1 MSEGPRIVE
10 YYRADAWPAMRRVL
24 VAGPAVLTLG
34 GLVIAF
40 SFLTH
45 QSHAVRLE
53 AGAFGFVLIA
63 AGALTTTIGMQR
75 ILRDELFV
83 ALRSDGIAIQSSAGE
98 TLVGWDDL
106 REARWH
112 ADRAELV
119 LEREAGAPIVLS
131 RPFSRIAGGA
141 LAQRILAVKRKVAMN
156 LLP

>member
-1 MSEGPRIVE
+1 MRERTRIFE
-10 YYRADAWPAMRRVL
+10 FYRADAWPAMRRVL

-45 QSHAVRLE
+45 QSHAVRLQ
-53 AGAFGFVLIA
+53 AGVFGFVLIA

-75 ILRDELFV
+75 ILRDELFL
-83 ALRSDGIAIQSSAGE
+83 ALRSDGVVIQSPAGE
-98 TLVGWDDL
+98 ALVGWDDL
-106 REARWH
+106 RDARWH

-119 LEREAGAPIVLS
+119 LEREVGDPIVLS
-131 RPFSRIAGGA
+131 RPFSRIAGRA
-141 LAQRILAVKRKVAMN
+141 LAERILVVKRKAAMN